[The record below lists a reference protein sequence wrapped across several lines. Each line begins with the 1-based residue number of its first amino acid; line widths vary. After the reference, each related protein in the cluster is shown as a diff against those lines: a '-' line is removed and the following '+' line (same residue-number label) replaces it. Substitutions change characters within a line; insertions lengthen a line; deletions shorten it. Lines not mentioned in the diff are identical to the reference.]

1 MAGETH
7 AVDIGDDDLL
17 PPWSTVFDIIEATD
31 TDDWVLVGGLMV
43 QLHARRAGIPPP
55 RATKDVDLVVDVAA
69 NNSGMT
75 IIASALTRIGFEPV
89 IPFSRKEPIYRFQRS
104 RERVDI
110 MVADHLPSQLKPRFM
125 MRPAF
130 AVTAGEQSLRRRER
144 FVVTSTTRTV
154 TLGAPDVL
162 GALIGKGAAS
172 IVDSRDP
179 GRHLDD
185 AAVLLA
191 SIESVG
197 DLDLTHLSAN
207 DRKRLTTIAST
218 LGGVAHPAWLNL
230 NAPQRAKARRN
241 LAALE
246 ISVPLTTKGITGKAG
261 SQ

>member
-1 MAGETH
+1 MAGEEH
-7 AVDIGDDDLL
+7 AIDIGDEDLL
-17 PPWSTVFDIIEATD
+17 PPWSTVFEVIEATD

-69 NNSGMT
+69 NHSSVT
-75 IIASALTRIGFEPV
+75 SIVSALTRIGFEPIV
-89 IPFSRKEPIYRFQRS
+89 PFSRKEPVYRFQRN
-104 RERVDI
+104 REQVDM

-130 AVTAGEQSLRRRER
+130 AVTAGEQSLRRRDT
-144 FVVTSTTRTV
+144 FVVTSTSRTV

-172 IVDSRDP
+172 VVDSRDP

-191 SIESVG
+191 SIEIVG
-197 DLDLTHLSAN
+197 EIDLSQLSAN
-207 DRKRLTTIAST
+207 DRKRLTTVANA
-218 LGGVAHPAWLNL
+218 LGGAAHPAWLNL
-230 NAPQRAKARRN
+230 NEPQRAKGRRN
-241 LAALE
+241 LAA
-246 ISVPLTTKGITGKAG
+246 IVTAAPLAVTTY
-261 SQ
+261 